1 MVYGEGGSGG
11 SGAVVASWG
20 ALYGHLLGNNALAT
34 VSGFTGTHQLGISW
48 TGSPLSVYVWNH
60 AGDFNITSSGVFS
73 VNPGDQIGFIIYSG
87 SSSTKSGTVTIV
99 DNTAGGAP
107 VDSFNYA
114 VTAP

>member
-1 MVYGEGGSGG
+1 
-11 SGAVVASWG
+11 
-20 ALYGHLLGNNALAT
+20 
-34 VSGFTGTHQLGISW
+34 
-48 TGSPLSVYVWNH
+48 
-60 AGDFNITSSGVFS
+60 VFS